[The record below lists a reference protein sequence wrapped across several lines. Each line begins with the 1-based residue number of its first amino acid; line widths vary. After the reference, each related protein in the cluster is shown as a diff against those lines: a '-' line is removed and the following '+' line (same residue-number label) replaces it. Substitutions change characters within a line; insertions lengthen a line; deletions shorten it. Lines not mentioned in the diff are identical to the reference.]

1 MLEIIT
7 LDQLGNIRRDLQF
20 PYTAYIQSETEDA
33 VSTPEFFTI
42 GSGTA
47 AVRDRGEW
55 NLLGREVHDVPQI
68 ERHARS
74 ASGILHSLGLKR
86 FLIQQAVPEALWF
99 RGGHYEQCE
108 RVNNMV
114 GYLRSGGFDAALS
127 GWRGALIVKDDVG
140 GFLECFL
147 DYPFKLKYYDLQLFA
162 IEAPL
167 AMIISHHLSIEYI
180 STDRGLTRSLSARII
195 SEGILESPDRGLI
208 A

>member
-7 LDQLGNIRRDLQF
+7 LDQLGNIRCDLPF
-20 PYTAYIQSETEDA
+20 PYTPYVQSENEDI
-33 VSTPEFFTI
+33 VSMPEFFTL
-42 GSGTA
+42 GSGT

-55 NLLGREVHDVPQI
+55 NPLGREVHDVPQI

-74 ASGILHSLGLKR
+74 VSGILHSLGLKR
-86 FLIQQAVPEALWF
+86 FLIQQAVPEAHWF

-127 GWRGALIVKDDVG
+127 GWRGAIIVNEEIG

-147 DYPFKLKYYDLQLFA
+147 DYPFILKYYDLQLFA
-162 IEAPL
+162 IDAPL

-180 STDRGLTRSLSARII
+180 STDRGLTGSLSAGII